1 MLQILINESSSEVCF
16 IYEPGVIS
24 TVNMLTKFIFIIK
37 FDGFSCTWMSIK
49 SKNYHISWEERFF
62 NSGVNH
68 RGQGGTVRLKVLT
81 EGAVLTVLLH

>member
-37 FDGFSCTWMSIK
+37 FDGSFLYLNEYQIQKLSHFMGRT
-49 SKNYHISWEERFF
+49 FF
-62 NSGVNH
+62 
-68 RGQGGTVRLKVLT
+68 
-81 EGAVLTVLLH
+81 